1 MSIRPYIAIFLI
13 VAILNPFCCC
23 NAAAEEPKDVP
34 QVSSCRHCPEPS
46 EDEPADEHRN
56 MLSGCCE
63 DQEFTQDSGSISVE
77 KSQLLS
83 AVEPRLISPLR
94 APPVLLE
101 VNFPAYGA
109 PDLFASPL
117 LCVRF
122 CMYLL

>member
-23 NAAAEEPKDVP
+23 NAGAEELQDVP
-34 QVSSCRHCPEPS
+34 QVSSCPHCPEPS

-94 APPVLLE
+94 APVLSE

-109 PDLFASPL
+109 PDLSASPPL
-117 LCVRF
+117 RVRF
-122 CMYLL
+122 CTYLL